1 MPIPWL
7 QVALLRLIQVSSA
20 PQDEEL
26 CKKLKT
32 VLSSVLSTVQEFPRN
47 FQHSN
52 AQNAVIYE
60 AIVLIIDWDF
70 DNALVTE
77 AAQILSF
84 FISSKET
91 NIRYLGLKL
100 MTKMISKFPTLDELK
115 SHQEKIF
122 QSLRDKDISV
132 RRRALDLLYNMCDY
146 HSAKKIVGELLLY
159 LASADHTIKDELVLK
174 IAVLAEQ
181 FTDDKTWFV
190 DTILQL
196 ISLAGDYV
204 SDDVWHRVVQI
215 VTNSEQKLQYH
226 AANSCFNALKSLSSH
241 EKTFKTAGYI
251 LGEFGHSIIADAN
264 CSPLQQFLTV
274 HTRFLISSAET
285 KALLLNTYAKMH
297 NLYPEVRPHVEEV
310 LEMYSHSL
318 NVELQQRACE
328 YLALTKSEIMA
339 EVFDEMPL
347 YPERESTL
355 LARINHK
362 SPHDKKMW
370 SLNREKSVV
379 KIEEPTVVECSP
391 EELAKM
397 GDLLDLSDEFQEK
410 AVIAMPAA
418 PKETALVLANSNL
431 TVLTEL
437 SMRASEQHY
446 NKLLLTD
453 SGLLF
458 TYRDI
463 QLFIQSSYQKQ
474 YGKMAI
480 TLQNISNEP
489 IFGLNAGISA
499 IPELLKVEVTIVFN
513 TSVPAGG
520 HGVMDMHLECLRV
533 YEDPPILR
541 IAYVRGAEEHMH
553 TVRLPIVASKFTE
566 PIQSIS
572 AQDFFVRWKQLGGPN
587 EVQRVIRSQ
596 RMLDRAQLQE
606 RLSQYGLGVQ
616 QGVDPNAGNIVAVGV
631 MFAAAGNVAILLRIE
646 PNWEQKVCFI
656 M

>member
-1 MPIPWL
+1 
-7 QVALLRLIQVSSA
+7 
-20 PQDEEL
+20 
-26 CKKLKT
+26 
-32 VLSSVLSTVQEFPRN
+32 
-47 FQHSN
+47 
-52 AQNAVIYE
+52 
-60 AIVLIIDWDF
+60 
-70 DNALVTE
+70 
-77 AAQILSF
+77 
-84 FISSKET
+84 
-91 NIRYLGLKL
+91 
-100 MTKMISKFPTLDELK
+100 
-115 SHQEKIF
+115 
-122 QSLRDKDISV
+122 
-132 RRRALDLLYNMCDY
+132 
-146 HSAKKIVGELLLY
+146 
-159 LASADHTIKDELVLK
+159 
-174 IAVLAEQ
+174 
-181 FTDDKTWFV
+181 
-190 DTILQL
+190 
-196 ISLAGDYV
+196 
-204 SDDVWHRVVQI
+204 
-215 VTNSEQKLQYH
+215 
-226 AANSCFNALKSLSSH
+226 
-241 EKTFKTAGYI
+241 
-251 LGEFGHSIIADAN
+251 
-264 CSPLQQFLTV
+264 
-274 HTRFLISSAET
+274 
-285 KALLLNTYAKMH
+285 
-297 NLYPEVRPHVEEV
+297 
-310 LEMYSHSL
+310 
-318 NVELQQRACE
+318 
-328 YLALTKSEIMA
+328 
-339 EVFDEMPL
+339 
-347 YPERESTL
+347 
-355 LARINHK
+355 
-362 SPHDKKMW
+362 
-370 SLNREKSVV
+370 
-379 KIEEPTVVECSP
+379 
-391 EELAKM
+391 
-397 GDLLDLSDEFQEK
+397 
-410 AVIAMPAA
+410 
-418 PKETALVLANSNL
+418 
-431 TVLTEL
+431 
-437 SMRASEQHY
+437 MRASEQHY